1 MAGGLDETGSQV
13 PRLYSRHQAGRCL
26 NRLPRGGRSSG
37 CVRAVT
43 AWVTVCLSENT
54 RGTCT
59 GCASVGEEDVK
70 MGGMVS

>member
-1 MAGGLDETGSQV
+1 M
-13 PRLYSRHQAGRCL
+13 RLGARFPACALATRRVSVSIDCHVGV
-26 NRLPRGGRSSG
+26 RSSG

-43 AWVTVCLSENT
+43 AWVTVCLSENS